1 MTNAKEREASL
12 FLADVPEVAVRLRPA
27 IIAYVGVNDPG
38 GAREDAFLPESG
50 TLVGWSSTSFRSIA
64 AVPLHHLASKW
75 LNYSSN

>member
-27 IIAYVGVNDPG
+27 MIAYVGVNDPG

-50 TLVGWSSTSFRSIA
+50 ALVGVVDVLALNRYRRSIIL
-64 AVPLHHLASKW
+64 PSKW
-75 LNYSSN
+75 LN